1 MIFYFSGTGNSL
13 YVAQKLQ
20 ETEGGELINITDALN
35 KKQYNYKPEDGEKVG
50 IIFPVYF
57 NGLPTIVEQFMEQ

>member
-20 ETEGGELINITDALN
+20 KYDGSKLINIADALS
-35 KKQYNYKPEDGEKVG
+35 KKK
-50 IIFPVYF
+50 F
-57 NGLPTIVEQFMEQ
+57 